1 MIDLSTEFGQRVQRR
16 LKGEQIV
23 WLTTVGAEG
32 EPHPRPVWF
41 LWRDTELI
49 IYSQPNTHKLAHIQ
63 QNPQVSLN
71 LDSDGRGGDIVV
83 FYGTALVDDDI
94 SPANEVKD
102 YIQKYAI
109 GLERIGMS
117 PEAFAQSYSVPIRV
131 QLTSLR
137 GH

>member
-23 WLTTVGAEG
+23 WLTTVGADG
-32 EPHPRPVWF
+32 DPHPRPVWF
-41 LWRDTELI
+41 LWREAEVI
-49 IYSQPNTHKLAHIQ
+49 IYSQPNTHKLDHIRH
-63 QNPQVSLN
+63 NPQVALN
-71 LDSDGRGGDIVV
+71 FDSDGRGGDIVV
-83 FYGTALVDDDI
+83 FYGTASIEDGLP
-94 SPANEVKD
+94 PADQVND

-131 QLTSLR
+131 RLTSLR

>member
-16 LKGEQIV
+16 LKGEQII
-23 WLTTVGAEG
+23 WLTTVSADG

-41 LWRDTELI
+41 LWREGEVL
-49 IYSQPNTHKLAHIQ
+49 IYSQPETHKLAHIQ
-63 QNPQVSLN
+63 YTPQVALN
-71 LDSDGRGGDIVV
+71 FDSDGRGGDIVV
-83 FYGTALVDDDI
+83 FYGTASIDHDL
-94 SPANEVKD
+94 PLANEVND
-102 YIQKYAI
+102 YIHKYAI

>member
-23 WLTTVGAEG
+23 WLTTVAADGRA
-32 EPHPRPVWF
+32 HPRPVWF
-41 LWRDTELI
+41 LWQEGEML
-49 IYSQPNTHKLAHIQ
+49 IYSQPGTHKLDHIQ
-63 QNPQVSLN
+63 HNPQVALN
-71 LDSDGRGGDIVV
+71 FDSDGRGGDIVV
-83 FYGTALVDDDI
+83 FTGSAAIEDGLP
-94 SPANEVKD
+94 PANEAKA
-102 YIQKYAI
+102 YIEKYAI

-117 PEAFAQSYSVPIRV
+117 PEAFAASYSVPIRV